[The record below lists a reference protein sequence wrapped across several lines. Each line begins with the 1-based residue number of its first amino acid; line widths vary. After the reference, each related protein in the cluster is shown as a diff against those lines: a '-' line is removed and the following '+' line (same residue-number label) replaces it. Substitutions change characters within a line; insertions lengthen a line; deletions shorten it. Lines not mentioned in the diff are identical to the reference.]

1 MSLCLE
7 NIWKNIWHMKL
18 VQKGK
23 FFFFF
28 FTISITIF
36 IIIKY
41 YIVLSSM
48 DFKTIFKNLFIIF
61 IPFFKKNKIL
71 THLKKDWEG

>member
-18 VQKGK
+18 VQKGYFLK
-23 FFFFF
+23 N
-28 FTISITIF
+28 ISITIF

-41 YIVLSSM
+41 YIVLSSI
-48 DFKTIFKNLFIIF
+48 DFKIIFKNLFIIF
-61 IPFFKKNKIL
+61 IIF
-71 THLKKDWEG
+71 LKRIKSLLI

>member
-23 FFFFF
+23 FFF